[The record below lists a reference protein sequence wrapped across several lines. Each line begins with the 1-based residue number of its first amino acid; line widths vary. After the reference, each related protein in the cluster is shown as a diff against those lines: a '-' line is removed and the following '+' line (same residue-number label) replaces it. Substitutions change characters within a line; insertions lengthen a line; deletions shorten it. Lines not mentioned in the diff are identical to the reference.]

1 MAGTSAQLSSDLV
14 GLAVG
19 LGMFALLAVSW
30 FFFAQK
36 RPMRSDLLIVLVLVN
51 VAVGIGLAIVYFYRG
66 TWILTP
72 TQ

>member
-1 MAGTSAQLSSDLV
+1 MAGASAQLSSDLV
-14 GLAVG
+14 GLGAG

-36 RPMRSDLLIVLVLVN
+36 RPMRSDLLVALVLLN
-51 VAVGIGLAIVYFYRG
+51 VAFGIGLSIVYFYRD

>member
-14 GLAVG
+14 GLSVG
-19 LGMFALLAVSW
+19 LGVFALLAVSW

-36 RPMRSDLLIVLVLVN
+36 RPMRSDVLVILVLVN
-51 VAVGIGLAIVYFYRG
+51 VAIGAGLAILYVYRG

>member
-14 GLAVG
+14 GLGVG
-19 LGMFALLAVSW
+19 LGVFALLAVSW

-36 RPMRSDLLIVLVLVN
+36 RPMRSDLLVILVLVN
-51 VAVGIGLAIVYFYRG
+51 VAIGVGLAILYVYRG
-66 TWILTP
+66 TWVLTP